1 MAPAPKTVIFTLD
14 PSVLAFIG
22 LGLGPDLLGVER
34 ADLGDEI
41 VGDDVRR
48 LDRLL
53 DHRRL
58 QQEVEIGLV
67 VGVRALAPAG
77 RADLFQAPVLGA
89 RLQRLDVVLERGRL
103 VLADGLGLDAAQ
115 RHARIL
121 DQRVLR
127 VVEAQRV
134 DLLRAHQRRR
144 LRPFADDD
152 DAEAGVRVEPEAG
165 GDGARHGHAAGR
177 HRLHADALALEVL
190 ERLDRAVRRHGR
202 AVDVALVG
210 GVVDLGQHALRPER
224 GQRLDRGQRIEHL
237 ARADIFDAV
246 GRARQRHQLDI
257 EPRRLEPAHLVGDG
271 EGSRRRGHRARA
283 PADAQRLGVRRTRA
297 GKRCQRDDPEPER
310 LPHTISLL
318 RISSG
323 AAFIDG
329 SQNRTRRRSA
339 RIPWLSS
346 SPNIDRMNR
355 IENTPA
361 TSALKLRLSISIPSP
376 CVAPTNSATMAPIS
390 AKIIAT
396 SRPAMMKGS
405 APGRRS
411 IQKICALLASSERI
425 RLTRSSSAERRPTM
439 VLTMSGKKAMSAAF
453 TTFEVS
459 PSPNQMTMSGASATF
474 GSDWNMMMKG

>member
-103 VLADGLGLDAAQ
+103 VLAGGLGLREHLPENAHGGLGILDGEDGAFGIALRQRHRLAVALRQRLVEGDEAVRGEAVDRLGCDAAQ

-127 VVEAQRV
+127 VV
-134 DLLRAHQRRR
+134 
-144 LRPFADDD
+144 
-152 DAEAGVRVEPEAG
+152 
-165 GDGARHGHAAGR
+165 
-177 HRLHADALALEVL
+177 
-190 ERLDRAVRRHGR
+190 
-202 AVDVALVG
+202 DVAQVG

-411 IQKICALLASSERI
+411 IQKICASLASSERI